1 MASCLFNSI
10 ASLFLLPGEHSIKW
24 TFFFFFFILVPP
36 FFFFAGSV
44 GALAPE
50 RVCEFYLCSGCL
62 ITIFHHVKQIEDN
75 EGLGDLVG
83 GVVVVGEGGGGE
95 RLCAAYKE
103 INLFAV
109 RYKGLLLEKDPHWLC
124 IGD

>member
-1 MASCLFNSI
+1 MRAW
-10 ASLFLLPGEHSIKW
+10 GTW
-24 TFFFFFFILVPP
+24 WVGWWGWG
-36 FFFFAGSV
+36 AG
-44 GALAPE
+44 GW
-50 RVCEFYLCSGCL
+50 
-62 ITIFHHVKQIEDN
+62 
-75 EGLGDLVG
+75 G
-83 GVVVVGEGGGGE
+83 GVE